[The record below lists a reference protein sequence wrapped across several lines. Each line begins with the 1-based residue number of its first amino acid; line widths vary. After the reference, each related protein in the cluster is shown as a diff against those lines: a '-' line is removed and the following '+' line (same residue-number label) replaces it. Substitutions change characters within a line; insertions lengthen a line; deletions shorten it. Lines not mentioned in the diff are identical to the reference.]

1 MRTLQATREHL
12 EDLTPLF
19 VAYREFHGAMPA
31 TELSREFLQQRIELQ
46 DSLIF
51 IAQNDDGTLVGF
63 CQVYPSFSSLTLRP
77 IWILNDI
84 FVREEFRGQHVAE
97 KLIRHTLEKAETAD
111 VVRVRV
117 SISQYNE
124 AAQRLFE
131 HTGFTEDQIF
141 RNYIQAM
148 P

>member
-1 MRTLQATREHL
+1 MRIFQATLEHL
-12 EDLTPLF
+12 DALTPLF

-31 TELSREFLQQRIELQ
+31 AELSREFLQQRIQQQ
-46 DSLIF
+46 DSSIF
-51 IAQNDDGTLVGF
+51 IAELDGHAVAF

-84 FVREEFRGQHVAE
+84 FVQEDFRGQHIAE
-97 KLIRHTLEKAETAD
+97 SLIRHTLTQAAEQD

-131 HTGFTEDQIF
+131 STGFTEDQIF
-141 RNYIQAM
+141 RNYIQTM